1 MSMSQNV
8 FALANTNPVS
18 NDGTVTIKG
27 GYITFGGTNNLAVVP
42 AVLRNSPLNA
52 ERIKNGFFTQFNAE
66 SLRIATITPTA
77 VASFDYR
84 ITLSAEKGQEFSN
97 NLPNEVQTVF
107 THTSPAGAT
116 RLSIVNAFVAAINAH
131 PYWTTRVVATQT
143 GGAGTETLTVT
154 AKAGFPIFSIAGGAN
169 LSTNVG
175 TPGAPQQGMSGAA
188 LLATGAFSADTGLPV
203 SGTNYGVCVFEAQR
217 IGESV
222 LSAGGEI
229 EKFFIYFPSNL
240 GAVVH
245 ANQAQLLTQLQA
257 VVVK

>member
-8 FALANTNPVS
+8 FALGNTNPS
-18 NDGTVTIKG
+18 TNDGTVTIKG
-27 GYITFGGTNNLAVVP
+27 GYITFGGANNLASVP
-42 AVLRNSPLNA
+42 PVLRNSPLNA
-52 ERIKNGFFTQFNAE
+52 ERIKNGFFSFFNAE
-66 SLRIATITPTA
+66 VARVITITPTA
-77 VASFDYR
+77 VNSTDYR
-84 ITLSAEKGQEFSN
+84 ITLSTEKGQEFSN

-107 THTSPAGAT
+107 THTTPASGGTAT
-116 RLSIVNAFVAAINAH
+116 TIGDAFRSAINNH
-131 PYWTTRVVATQT
+131 PYWGSRV
-143 GGAGTETLTVT
+143 TVT
-154 AKAGFPIFSIAGGAN
+154 GTTTIIITADAGYPIFSAAGGPN
-169 LSTNVG
+169 LSTVVTTAG
-175 TPGAPQQGMSGAA
+175 SPQTGLSGAA

-217 IGESV
+217 LGESV

-229 EKFFIYFPSNL
+229 EKFFIYFPSNA